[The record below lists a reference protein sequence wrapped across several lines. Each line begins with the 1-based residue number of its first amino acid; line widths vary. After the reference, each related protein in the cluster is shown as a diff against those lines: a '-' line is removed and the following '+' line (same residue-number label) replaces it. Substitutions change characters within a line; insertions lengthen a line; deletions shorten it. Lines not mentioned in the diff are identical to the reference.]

1 MKNLLKET
9 VVILSTIGIAYAL
22 MYATCY
28 AFLGI
33 ALLLR

>member
-1 MKNLLKET
+1 MKNFFKEI